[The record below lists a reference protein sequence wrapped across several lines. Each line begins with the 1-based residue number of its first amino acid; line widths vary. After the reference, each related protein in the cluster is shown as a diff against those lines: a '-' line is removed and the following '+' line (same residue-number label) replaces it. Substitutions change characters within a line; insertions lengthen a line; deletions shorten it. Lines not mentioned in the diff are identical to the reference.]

1 MARTKQTA
9 RKNIGGP
16 KALPRKSNAGKKAS
30 TKAVFVN
37 EVSTSSSN
45 EDVMVITENLD
56 KMKLP
61 ELRKILKEYNI
72 SESDIQGSGK
82 GGNVLKSDIILAIK
96 DRSSQEHDGKSMT
109 LKSKKKS
116 PPKKK
121 VAAKKSPKKS
131 PAKKKKVSPKKSPP
145 KKKKASPE
153 KVLTIVSSPK
163 GMKVSSVD
171 KLTAVQALEALK
183 TYKQFQG
190 LSDYEVKKKLG
201 VTKVADIRQALR
213 TLMDNPKS
221 PIVALKKVSPK
232 KSPPKKKKASP
243 KKSPLKKKKVSPKKS
258 PLKKKKEKTSL
269 KCADKEYDRSTQF
282 CNTKTGKIGKLTKK
296 GRPHGEEGIKGNIGA
311 TYTFNE
317 KYGFVGS
324 EEDVKAHIDHIKKVK
339 NVKEPKKS
347 PPKEKTPPKKS
358 PPKKTSKKKSP
369 PKKSPPKKTKTT
381 KTTKAQKPGTPV
393 KPKTPVKIKRACAA
407 GDMESFD
414 GYDRCDIGEVCNA
427 MTGKCIDDTEQ
438 NRTGLSSLM
447 VDGRDIIGDRDT
459 IVKLHKH
466 LGGKI
471 SVYKESKEATPKK
484 STPVRTIKST
494 KEAKEKKKATPRK
507 SPAKSPKKS
516 PAKPS
521 AKETKKSDGTMVTAS
536 REDIYRTFT
545 ECLASLK

>member
-9 RKNIGGP
+9 RKNIKG
-16 KALPRKSNAGKKAS
+16 ARAAPRKSNAGKKA
-30 TKAVFVN
+30 AVKLVFID
-37 EVSTSSSN
+37 EVATSSSN

-96 DRSSQEHDGKSMT
+96 DHSSREHDGKPMT
-109 LKSKKKS
+109 LKSKKTSPRKSPKKKS

-121 VAAKKSPKKS
+121 P
-131 PAKKKKVSPKKSPP
+131 PP
-145 KKKKASPE
+145 KKNKVSST

-163 GMKVSSVD
+163 GMKVPSVD

-190 LSDYEVKKKLG
+190 LTDYQVKKKLG
-201 VTKVADIRQALR
+201 VTKAVDIRQALR
-213 TLMDNPKS
+213 TLMDNPGS
-221 PIVALKKVSPK
+221 PVTALKKK
-232 KSPPKKKKASP
+232 DSP
-243 KKSPLKKKKVSPKKS
+243 KKSPLKKKKASPKNSPPKKKAPPKKS
-258 PLKKKKEKTSL
+258 PKGL

-296 GRPHGEEGIKGNIGA
+296 GRPHGEEGIKKNIGE

-324 EEDVKAHIDHIKKVK
+324 EEDVEAHIEHMKKTKAGKKVK
-339 NVKEPKKS
+339 EVKKLS
-347 PPKEKTPPKKS
+347 PPKNTPPKKS
-358 PPKKTSKKKSP
+358 PPKKKKTT
-369 PKKSPPKKTKTT
+369 PPKKTKKVKAAEKT
-381 KTTKAQKPGTPV
+381 KKQKPGTPV
-393 KPKTPVKIKRACAA
+393 KQKTPVKTKRACAA
-407 GDMESFD
+407 ADMESFD
-414 GYDRCDIGEVCNA
+414 GYDRCDIGEVCNV

-438 NRTGLSSLM
+438 NRAGLSSLM
-447 VDGRDIIGDRDT
+447 VDGRDIIGDRET
-459 IVKLHKH
+459 IEKLHKH

-471 SVYKESKEATPKK
+471 SAYKKTTEATPKAT
-484 STPVRTIKST
+484 TPPRTIKST
-494 KEAKEKKKATPRK
+494 KLAKEKKNATPKK

-516 PAKPS
+516 PKKSPS
-521 AKETKKSDGTMVTAS
+521 KEQKETKKSDGTMVTAS